1 MTRIK
6 IPIADTLDTTLKFDI
21 VAKGK
26 IISCNSKDPIYF
38 DDIFSDT
45 PMKPSKA
52 AARETYL

>member
-6 IPIADTLDTTLKFDI
+6 ISIAETLDTTLKYDI

-26 IISCNSKDPIYF
+26 IISCNRKGPIYF
-38 DDIFSDT
+38 DGIFSDT